1 MPSDEDLTP
10 TIENTIVFLWLQLI
24 HPGLPQFVKQ
34 RYGAELRN
42 NSLASIKPEISQ
54 ALESLLDELR
64 SIEDSK
70 VLRTF
75 SPRYTSKK
83 RSFKS
88 CILCKTAG
96 CTGSSS
102 HGLVDCKYLPE
113 FDKRARSRMVCDN
126 IDEQDSYTGD
136 EGHGHDTMPQDLT
149 LNDPFI
155 DNPSALRVN
164 IIQSPYLNV
173 YYNQYPLKLTIDTGA
188 TTNMIKSSV
197 ARHMGLHI
205 KPVSQMARQA
215 DGVTPL
221 DVKGEIHCT
230 VTRSKMTFQLDALV
244 VDQLDV
250 DVLAGNPFM
259 VMNDV
264 ATRPAK
270 KQIVLRGSDI
280 VYYGPQSH
288 SGPSARRT
296 QSYLLCHS
304 HPSTVI
310 LPGEFLE
317 AYTPSDAEPDT
328 VWALEPRT
336 DQQLSSKLGKMW
348 PQPQVIHSVGGAL
361 RITNTTDQ
369 PILIQ
374 KHQQFGQILA
384 TSTADQ
390 QVPYSHT
397 CSPNKATS
405 PIKPFSKSVS
415 IDQSNSLPS
424 DIRQR
429 LAAINLK
436 YDEVFNPRIAK
447 YNGASGDIQAVVNM
461 GPVLPPQRKGR
472 LPQYNTNKMHDLQS
486 KFDELEEAGVF
497 AKPDRSILLLNI

>member
-1 MPSDEDLTP
+1 
-10 TIENTIVFLWLQLI
+10 
-24 HPGLPQFVKQ
+24 
-34 RYGAELRN
+34 
-42 NSLASIKPEISQ
+42 
-54 ALESLLDELR
+54 
-64 SIEDSK
+64 
-70 VLRTF
+70 
-75 SPRYTSKK
+75 
-83 RSFKS
+83 
-88 CILCKTAG
+88 
-96 CTGSSS
+96 
-102 HGLVDCKYLPE
+102 
-113 FDKRARSRMVCDN
+113 MVCDN

-149 LNDPFI
+149 LNDPLI

-205 KPVSQMARQA
+205 KPASQMARQA

-250 DVLAGNPFM
+250 NVLAGNPFM

-296 QSYLLCHS
+296 QSYLLRHS
-304 HPSTVI
+304 HPSNVI

-348 PQPQVIHSVGGAL
+348 PQPQEIHSVGGAL

-374 KHQQFGQILA
+374 KHQHFGQILA
-384 TSTADQ
+384 ISTADQ

-405 PIKPFSKSVS
+405 SHQTIFK
-415 IDQSNSLPS
+415 IC
-424 DIRQR
+424 
-429 LAAINLK
+429 IN
-436 YDEVFNPRIAK
+436 
-447 YNGASGDIQAVVNM
+447 
-461 GPVLPPQRKGR
+461 
-472 LPQYNTNKMHDLQS
+472 
-486 KFDELEEAGVF
+486 
-497 AKPDRSILLLNI
+497 